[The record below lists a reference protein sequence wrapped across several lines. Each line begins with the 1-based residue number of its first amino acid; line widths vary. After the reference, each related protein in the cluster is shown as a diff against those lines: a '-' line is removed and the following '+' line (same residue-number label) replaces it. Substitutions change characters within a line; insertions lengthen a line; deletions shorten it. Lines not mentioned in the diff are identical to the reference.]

1 MVFTSFPHLVRNSQA
16 GVYRGIKNKD
26 TLTKKRMT
34 VIETLSEMKAEGQT
48 IDKTSTID
56 TFSTHNDVIVRP
68 DRTSFVQY
76 SVLTTLHQLGYALDK
91 LGSASDPDLT
101 LAA

>member
-1 MVFTSFPHLVRNSQA
+1 MLRLICNENVVSFVSRSVGLVICTQALHHLVRNSQA

-68 DRTSFVQY
+68 DRTSF
-76 SVLTTLHQLGYALDK
+76 D
-91 LGSASDPDLT
+91 
-101 LAA
+101 